1 MEKQIR
7 KAVQMREDLPL
18 EKIRQKHEDW
28 KGTTM
33 PERPQKVNLTR
44 VGAGGDLPVF
54 ERNWSCPPRGMM
66 DFIL

>member
-44 VGAGGDLPVF
+44 VEAGGTCLF
-54 ERNWSCPPRGMM
+54 LKGIGLARRGE
-66 DFIL
+66 